1 MSDSIK
7 AVFSMISHSPGG
19 VNVVDDFI
27 DFEKKV
33 TFCEVI

>member
-1 MSDSIK
+1 MGDSIK
-7 AVFSMISHSPGG
+7 TVFSMISRSPGS